1 MAVFGTVAG
10 SMAILGTVA
19 VAVAEVGSQ
28 CAVGRAGRSEVR
40 PLGSQ

>member
-1 MAVFGTVAG
+1 MAVLGTVAG
-10 SMAILGTVA
+10 SMAAVLRTV
-19 VAVAEVGSQ
+19 VVAEVESQ

>member
-19 VAVAEVGSQ
+19 VAEVESQ